1 MCHFHIANVNHIKWQ
16 QRQTSVFWSL
26 VHISDIGNEKEMR
39 NQRIQ
44 GTEKCY
50 IILQHLNVYN
60 VYSLLLWDLVYLRS
74 FLKNTDFGSSEHGS
88 SGKSHVQGLKFKLCY
103 CSPKL
108 KSTKNKNWLRAGGIA
123 LGCNYCVKFWIV

>member
-1 MCHFHIANVNHIKWQ
+1 VSFPYCKCQSYKMATKTNFCFLKSGPYLRHREW
-16 QRQTSVFWSL
+16 
-26 VHISDIGNEKEMR
+26 KEMR